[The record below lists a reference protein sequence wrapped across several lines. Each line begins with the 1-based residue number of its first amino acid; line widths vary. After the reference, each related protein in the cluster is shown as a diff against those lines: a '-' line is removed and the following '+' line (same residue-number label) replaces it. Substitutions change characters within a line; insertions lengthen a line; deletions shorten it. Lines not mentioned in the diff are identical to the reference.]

1 MQNIF
6 HINYNLKKQQ
16 PESLEDIVEN
26 AKKNGIEYI
35 SIIDTDKL
43 QFIESYMQYGEQYGI
58 KVIPGVMVNVCNYG
72 KMVLTAMNENGLK
85 DIFRVIHETKPKTD
99 GSILISKEIVNL
111 YIKENKNVIV
121 SIPFD
126 VGVTGHILL
135 AGANAEKKLEQ
146 MKGYADRL
154 EPVYVEYRKQ
164 EQIYASLTEQVSK
177 LKEEKII
184 QKKYSSDAYGRKIHA
199 AESLLKRTDPDS
211 KDYIKAQER
220 LLYLENVRDGSKSM
234 LKEIEGKIK
243 PLKEEQSLVRKHIQ
257 NLQASRDKYLE
268 LKTAILHYQMPDVE
282 KLYLELKK
290 CLNEMKEQFP
300 YFYIEVYEGLEGL
313 SDILQKLT
321 GETGIQAIMS
331 GEYHEELSDK
341 KMEHC
346 SVFMAAIDNVKILRS
361 CHVPLPEQKTG
372 TDEEKKFL
380 YLLTHEISQKW
391 KNSQIWDDAHKE
403 RYMEEINAIKTQKA
417 ASLLYVMYD
426 LTKALG
432 WLSCVPEDML
442 YNMKEDYSKIGT
454 LVRKYKWKKYRPA
467 GYLNLQYTC
476 YLVCY
481 LLGMTEIDPVL
492 EGIPVYKKR
501 IIPNRLIVERSLQPF
516 IGSYFRWKYGKYA
529 VYTIGKNNKEVNLRE
544 IALYTGKENEYV
556 PAYCDIWTGDW
567 TVTQKESIFLNAEH
581 YLDIEFAEDPVLELI
596 KETNERIFQYYG
608 KHILVSDISLNEEVF
623 SHVFQKEKMSG
634 ITDYFKNSGDI
645 CWKHASDINELHR
658 ILSEKEDVGN
668 RSDYDSKVL
677 ALQLYRIAWLKYHY
691 PFAFYC
697 SLFNQ
702 RAGQLRQNEMESDVY
717 GDIFDE
723 CSELGIRILPP
734 DINKSSYNFKIEREA
749 IRFGY
754 CGICGMAQRKKQAEN
769 VIRNKNGIYESV
781 KDFIVKNINNNGKTR
796 FPDMDLL
803 TLLVYAGMFDRLMK
817 SRENLVSFFQKCN
830 EMNLPEEVSLSE
842 GIIMKLPLEDEH
854 PSLDFNM
861 SKEIQV
867 LGRVVSEDPLARYK
881 DDSVYGCIKISD
893 LKEGE
898 SGLILGF
905 VSSVKIKEKNDKC
918 KMTLSIHSRGGRF
931 TGNIQGYLALK
942 YRFHKE
948 YMECK
953 VLQLN
958 VEKRDGVFLI
968 NSFSYA
974 DISPKE
980 YFLTL
985 KNAQEVQ
992 KFELIRNQFQEEP
1005 KIIAANILC
1014 RNNGKIVSGVKMLS
1028 RAEINK
1034 LKEEFTFA

>member
-6 HINYNLKKQQ
+6 HINYNLKKQR
-16 PESLEDIVEN
+16 PESLEDIVKN
-26 AKKNGIEYI
+26 AKKSCIGYI

-43 QFIESYMQYGEQYGI
+43 QFIESYMQYGEQYEI
-58 KVIPGVMVNVCNYG
+58 KVIPGVMVNTCNYG
-72 KMVLTAMNENGLK
+72 KIVLTAMNENGLK
-85 DIFRVIHETKPKTD
+85 DIFRVIHETKPETD
-99 GSILISKEIVNL
+99 GSILISKEILNL

-146 MKGYADRL
+146 MKEYADRL
-154 EPVYVEYRKQ
+154 EPVYAEYRKQ

-268 LKTAILHYQMPDVE
+268 LRTAIVHYQMPDVE
-282 KLYLELKK
+282 NLYLVLKK
-290 CLNEMKEQFP
+290 CLNEMNEMFP
-300 YFYIEVYEGLEGL
+300 YFYIEVHEGLENL
-313 SDILQKLT
+313 SDMLQKIT
-321 GETGIQAIMS
+321 GETGVQTIMS
-331 GEYHEELSDK
+331 GEFHEELSDK
-341 KMEHC
+341 KTEQC
-346 SVFMAAIDNVKILRS
+346 SVFLTAIDNTKILQS
-361 CHVPLPEQKTG
+361 CQISLPEQKTG
-372 TDEEKKFL
+372 ADEEKKFL

-391 KNSQIWDDAHKE
+391 KNSPIWDDAHKE
-403 RYMEEINAIKTQKA
+403 RYMEEINIIKDQKA
-417 ASLLYVMYD
+417 ASLLYVIYD
-426 LTKALG
+426 LTKAIG

-442 YNMKEDYSKIGT
+442 YNVREDYSQIGT

-467 GYLNLQYTC
+467 GYLNPQYTS
-476 YLVCY
+476 YLICY

-492 EGIPVYKKR
+492 EGIPVYENR
-501 IIPNRLIVERSLQPF
+501 TIPNRLIVERSLQPF

-529 VYTIGKNNKEVNLRE
+529 AYTIRGNHKETNLRE
-544 IALYTGKENEYV
+544 FVLYTEKENDYV
-556 PAYCDIWTGDW
+556 PAYYDICTGDW
-567 TVTQKESIFLNAEH
+567 IVTRKESAFLNAEH
-581 YLDIEFAEDPVLELI
+581 YLSIECSENPVLELI
-596 KETNERIFQYYG
+596 KETNQRIFQYYG
-608 KHILVSDISLNEEVF
+608 KHILVSDISMDEEVF

-634 ITDYFKNSGDI
+634 VTDYFKDLGDI
-645 CWKHASDINELHR
+645 YWKHVSDINALHR
-658 ILSEKEDVGN
+658 ILSGKDDVES
-668 RSDYDSKVL
+668 RSGYNSKVL

-702 RAGQLRQNEMESDVY
+702 RADQFRQKEMETDVY

-734 DINKSSYNFKIEREA
+734 DINKSSYNFKVEREA

-754 CGICGMAQRKKQAEN
+754 CGICGMEQRKKQAEN
-769 VIRNKNGIYESV
+769 IIRNKKGIYESV

-796 FPDMDLL
+796 FPDVELL
-803 TLLVYAGMFDRLMK
+803 TLLVYAGMFDRLMQ
-817 SRENLVSFFQKCN
+817 SRENLLAFFLKCN
-830 EMNLPEEVSLSE
+830 DTNLPEDVSSSE
-842 GIIMKLPLEDEH
+842 SIIMKLPLEDEH

-881 DDSVYGCIKISD
+881 DDSVYGCRKISD
-893 LKEGE
+893 IKEEE
-898 SGLILGF
+898 SGMILGF

-918 KMTLSIHSRGGRF
+918 KMTLSIHSRDGRF
-931 TGNIQGYLALK
+931 TGCIQGSLALK

-948 YMECK
+948 YIECK

-958 VEKRDGVFLI
+958 IEKKDGVFLI

-985 KNAQEVQ
+985 KDEQEVQ
-992 KFELIRNQFQEEP
+992 KFELIRNQFLDEP
-1005 KIIAANILC
+1005 KTIAANILC
-1014 RNNGKIVSGVKMLS
+1014 RNNGKIVSGVKLLS
-1028 RAEINK
+1028 RAETNK
-1034 LKEEFTFA
+1034 LKEVFTFE